1 MNWEPIEREQNQ
13 PKKLDALLDSLLY
26 RLSGSSPQAITT
38 IINKW
43 DVIVGEKLSELTR
56 PTHIKNKKLHIQA
69 NNAAIAQEIEW
80 RETQILEA
88 TKSHLTHEQLYA
100 LKVTIKKI

>member
-1 MNWEPIEREQNQ
+1 MNWEPLEREQKQ
-13 PKKLDALLDSLLY
+13 PKKLDALLDSLLHK
-26 RLSGSSPQAITT
+26 LSGSSPQAITT

-69 NNAAIAQEIEW
+69 SNAAIAQEIEW
-80 RETQILEA
+80 REAQILEA
-88 TKSHLTHEQLYA
+88 AKSHLNHEQLYG
-100 LKVTIKKI
+100 LKVKIKKT